1 MYLPLRT
8 TAELIDDNNNIVEL
22 VTDSSISDTDNKLC
36 LHIERISDDFV
47 ANIRVYVY
55 LLDDTVGT
63 ITTTQG
69 DNTWSQEF
77 DILPQ
82 RGVKLFTDD
91 LISRDTT
98 YVTNSINIG
107 VPNIWTIRANVSRH
121 NFFDDKKEAMEI
133 SIEDRIAYIG
143 VIPLSRCHKADV
155 TADSKNSLIE
165 NRYLNR
171 AYYGK
176 KGDYSEDIK
185 MTLRIP
191 WYDVATLQGLCE
203 MDKPIPIDTIPQR
216 ADGDPL
222 NHRGWAEIYEVTNIK
237 KINDR
242 LYECDVGVKYLS
254 HDINTPKRRR
264 LLKPVLSIIW
274 HWFTIT
280 IWTYWIYSN
289 LIIMSFGLPLKMR
302 MVIRLVVMILTLIL
316 P

>member
-107 VPNIWTIRANVSRH
+107 VPNIWTIRANVS
-121 NFFDDKKEAMEI
+121 F
-133 SIEDRIAYIG
+133 
-143 VIPLSRCHKADV
+143 
-155 TADSKNSLIE
+155 
-165 NRYLNR
+165 
-171 AYYGK
+171 
-176 KGDYSEDIK
+176 
-185 MTLRIP
+185 
-191 WYDVATLQGLCE
+191 
-203 MDKPIPIDTIPQR
+203 
-216 ADGDPL
+216 
-222 NHRGWAEIYEVTNIK
+222 
-237 KINDR
+237 
-242 LYECDVGVKYLS
+242 
-254 HDINTPKRRR
+254 
-264 LLKPVLSIIW
+264 
-274 HWFTIT
+274 
-280 IWTYWIYSN
+280 
-289 LIIMSFGLPLKMR
+289 
-302 MVIRLVVMILTLIL
+302 
-316 P
+316 